1 MLIRAL
7 VTVTVTLLMQRSAI
21 AEAEAEAGVEA
32 TEVVAE
38 ATKVAEAIIE
48 ATVLDLNLG
57 DLVSLLEKQQQQQ
70 RQQQQHQH
78 RTRDIHLLPKSV
90 RARSRRCPPM
100 NMKRTVCSMDRQLR
114 VRI

>member
-21 AEAEAEAGVEA
+21 ASAEAEVTEAEA
-32 TEVVAE
+32 TE
-38 ATKVAEAIIE
+38 VAEAIIE

-57 DLVSLLEKQQQQQ
+57 DLVSLLEKQQQQQQ

-100 NMKRTVCSMDRQLR
+100 NMKRTVCSMDRLLR
-114 VRI
+114 VRIRLRI